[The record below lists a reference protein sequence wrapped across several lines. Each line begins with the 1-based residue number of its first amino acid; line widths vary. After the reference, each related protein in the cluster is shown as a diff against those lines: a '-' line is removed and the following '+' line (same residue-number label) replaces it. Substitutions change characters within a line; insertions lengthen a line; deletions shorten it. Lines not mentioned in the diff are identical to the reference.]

1 MRARRKGATAL
12 LVALSL
18 TTVGAVLA
26 IVVDLGVARFLRE
39 QLQAGTDAAALAGAR
54 RLDGSATMLAT
65 ARSTA
70 VEVAGR
76 NLALGDPLTLDA
88 NLANDPA
95 GDVVLGVW
103 DAATGRF
110 TPETDPALVDAV
122 QVRTRRD
129 AVGASFALFF
139 GREDYDAAAVSIAQR
154 GKRVGAGR
162 VPYYLPFSLPLCEFT
177 GHSDEELMD
186 MTFVVAPAGADTVG
200 FGAID
205 GPPSVN
211 WLRQHVD
218 AMLACMHEWS
228 DTGTVTQECTQIH
241 AGDEVNLGNGAQSS
255 SLTYLSNAMSR
266 GVPWDTEVWGALP
279 PQHSTSSVPKSV
291 YGTVLEGPIPVFSG
305 GTGYCTAAGRW
316 TETLPVVGFVWG
328 VIYDVAANGAANK
341 KNVWVRLDVSTV
353 YDIGEWSGGNNY
365 GITFFG
371 APVLVW

>member
-1 MRARRKGATAL
+1 MRSRRRGASAL
-12 LVALSL
+12 IVALSL

-39 QLQAGTDAAALAGAR
+39 QLQAGTDAAALAATR
-54 RLDGSATMLAT
+54 RLDGSAAMLAA
-65 ARSTA
+65 ARATA
-70 VEVAGR
+70 VEVGAR
-76 NLALGDPLTLDA
+76 NLALGEPITLDA
-88 NLANDPA
+88 NASNDPA

-103 DAATGRF
+103 DAAAGTF
-110 TPETDPALVDAV
+110 TPDTDPTHVDAV

-129 AVGASFALFF
+129 DVAASFALFF
-139 GREDYDAAAVSIAQR
+139 GREDYAAAAVSIAQR
-154 GKRVGAGR
+154 GKREGAGR
-162 VPYYLPFSLPLCEFT
+162 VPWYLPFSLPLCEME
-177 GHSDEELMD
+177 GHSAEQLMD

-200 FGAID
+200 FGAVEAT
-205 GPPSVN
+205 PSVA
-211 WLRQHVD
+211 WLRSHVD
-218 AMLACMHEWS
+218 AMLACMHEWA

-241 AGDEVNLGNGAQSS
+241 AGDHVNLQNGAQSA

-266 GVPWDTEVWGALP
+266 GVPWDTDIWGALP
-279 PQHSTSSVPKSV
+279 PQHSTSSVPRSV

-305 GTGYCTAAGRW
+305 GTGYCTASARW

-328 VIYDVAANGAANK
+328 VIYDVAANGAARN

-353 YDIGEWSGGNNY
+353 YDIGEWSGGTNY